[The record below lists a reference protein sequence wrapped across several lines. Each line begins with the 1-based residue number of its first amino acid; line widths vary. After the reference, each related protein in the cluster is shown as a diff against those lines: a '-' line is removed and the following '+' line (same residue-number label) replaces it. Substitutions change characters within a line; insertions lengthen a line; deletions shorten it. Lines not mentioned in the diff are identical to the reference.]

1 MTTTTSAATVSPG
14 DWWERPDEPQTRF
27 AALRWDDNS
36 RVLSG
41 TLIRYGD
48 VAELSWGEKE
58 RFEPGAFGNVSAA
71 DVMLNVQHD
80 RSRPLA
86 RSGGGGVTLDD
97 TSERLRMEATLP
109 DTADARDV
117 LNLIR
122 HRVLR
127 GLSVEFYPKRS
138 RKDGDVVV
146 ISEAELKNVAVV
158 DRPAYA
164 NSTLDWRQQM
174 KADDIRQMIED
185 ALSKRADDDSGTV
198 ADTVSA
204 VVAAAVSGEFAEL
217 RAERDAAVKK
227 RNEAIA
233 KAAKAVE
240 TAEAAE
246 QRAEQLAEAQ
256 AAVEGQLAAARA
268 EARAEAVG
276 EMRGEAAE
284 RAALLLRIDPLL
296 ADGLETRQMTTHDLL
311 VAAVADEVDG
321 AAERSEDYLTAKVES
336 ILERRQAADDLPAP
350 ARPAP
355 GGTSADA
362 GYAPHNLISSIETRF
377 DGAKEV
383 A

>member
-1 MTTTTSAATVSPG
+1 MANAQTPAPPEGA
-14 DWWERPDEPQTRF
+14 WWERPDEPQTRYSE
-27 AALRWDDNS
+27 LRWDDTS
-36 RVLSG
+36 RMLSG
-41 TLIRYGD
+41 TLVRYGD
-48 VAELSWGEKE
+48 TAELSWGDKE
-58 RFEPGAFGNVSAA
+58 RFEPGAFGNVA
-71 DVMLNVQHD
+71 DVDLILNVQHD
-80 RSRPLA
+80 RAKPLA
-86 RSGGGGVTLDD
+86 RSGGGGISLDD

-117 LNLIR
+117 LSLIR

-127 GLSVEFYPKRS
+127 GLSVEFYPVRS
-138 RKDGDVVV
+138 RREGDVVV
-146 ISEAELKNVAVV
+146 ISEAKLKNVAVV
-158 DRPAYA
+158 DRPAYKQ
-164 NSTLDWRQQM
+164 STLDWRHKM
-174 KADDIRQMIED
+174 KADDIRQMIEE
-185 ALSKRADDDSGTV
+185 AMSKRADDDTGSV
-198 ADTVSA
+198 ADTAAA

-246 QRAEQLAEAQ
+246 QRAETLAQ
-256 AAVEGQLAAARA
+256 AQTTVKDQLV
-268 EARAEAVG
+268 EARAEGRAEAVE